1 MSRLAPI
8 VGPKPLA
15 VKDRP
20 KCKYCDRPLRPHMH
34 NDWQGQLGSRPVTR
48 TFDGHYGIEELFCTN
63 RCAERFGLVFARH
76 GYTLKKPV
84 SKSA

>member
-1 MSRLAPI
+1 
-8 VGPKPLA
+8 
-15 VKDRP
+15 
-20 KCKYCDRPLRPHMH
+20 MH